1 MDRDKLRLH
10 LFEKTGLRIDVDDPV
25 FTIVA
30 LNELVLE
37 EMVARI
43 EATRATETEAEKRI
57 KLMMEDLT
65 LSIGVLRQA
74 KDAYIERARVAV
86 GEAAA
91 EKEAAMQRT
100 ADNILAGIG
109 GAVKSGI
116 SGVIIPAVNLP
127 VGEAVQAIGKATA
140 AVKESTT
147 ALNQASGSIANA
159 VGTTTT
165 AIGRATE
172 AAVKGIDEAKDRL
185 NRPWWQPALVVFGA
199 VVFGVVCGVALSTL
213 VGKWTGVLA
222 TKAQITELI
231 ENQRAISAKL
241 DGTTATKAPRK

>member
-127 VGEAVQAIGKATA
+127 VSEAVQAMGKATA
-140 AVKESTT
+140 AVKESTA
-147 ALNQASGSIANA
+147 ALNQASGGIANA
-159 VGTTTT
+159 IGTTTT
-165 AIGRATE
+165 AIGLATQ
-172 AAVKGIDEAKDRL
+172 AAVDGIDKAKGRL

-199 VVFGVVCGVALSTL
+199 VVLGAVLSTL
-213 VGKWTGVLA
+213 VGKWAGVFT

-231 ENQRAISAKL
+231 ENQRAIAAKL
-241 DGTTATKAPRK
+241 DGATAAKAPRK